1 LVQFL
6 CGPSGHRGTV
16 QTEKTPQSTDKCVMV
31 SIKQY
36 IVGNLQIAH
45 YFLYFSLA
53 FCQEK
58 RYTLTGNKNLQ
69 KEEVFRSLA

>member
-1 LVQFL
+1 
-6 CGPSGHRGTV
+6 
-16 QTEKTPQSTDKCVMV
+16 MV